1 MNEVTGGAGK
11 TGGERIAKV
20 MARAGLCSRREAENW
35 IAEGRVKVNG
45 RLLASPAVTIG
56 PEDRV
61 VVDGKPIAAA
71 EPPKLWRY
79 HKPSGLLV
87 SHGDPRGRPTVFER
101 LPEELPRVVS
111 VGRLDFNSEGLLLL
125 TNDGGLARHL
135 ELPATGWSR
144 RYRVRV
150 FGAPKPESL
159 AKLADGITVE
169 GVRYG
174 PVTASVERFQGD
186 NAWLT
191 FSFKEGKNREVKRL
205 CEHLGLKVNRL
216 IRVSFGPFQLG
227 DLVRG
232 AVEEVP
238 RRVLKQQLGK
248 SFDLGEEPHAHRRR

>member
-1 MNEVTGGAGK
+1 MNEVTSPRGD
-11 TGGERIAKV
+11 RIAKV

-35 IAEGRVKVNG
+35 IAEGRVKLNG
-45 RLLASPAVTIG
+45 RVLESPAVIVG
-56 PEDRV
+56 PSDRI
-61 VVDGKPIAAA
+61 VVDGKPISAA

-150 FGAPKPESL
+150 FGVPRPEDL

-169 GVRYG
+169 GVHYG
-174 PVTASVERFQGD
+174 PVTATVERLQGD
-186 NAWLT
+186 NAWLV
-191 FSFKEGKNREVKRL
+191 FSLKEGKNREVKRL
-205 CEHLGLKVNRL
+205 CEHLGLQVNRL
-216 IRVSFGPFQLG
+216 IRVSYGPFQLG
-227 DLVRG
+227 DLTRG

-238 RRVLKQQLGK
+238 RRVLRQQLGR
-248 SFDLGEEPHAHRRR
+248 SFDLGEEPNANRRR